1 MLQRSTYRCHVH
13 SSQAFCLSISLIVG
27 GAVSLFL
34 LPDVQ
39 PVSSHPP
46 TMSGFRIAGFILLF
60 VLTYLMTRFGYG
72 YRVRIDSSDD
82 SESSTLWVRS
92 TSKAS
97 ATAIPLPAIDRVE
110 AMEYRDRPD
119 GLYAIPQYAHT
130 GEGVIVHYT
139 LGARYGDA
147 RQDQRRIWFP
157 VCDRESFM
165 AQLKPVVPDP

>member
-13 SSQAFCLSISLIVG
+13 SSLGFCLSISLIVG
-27 GAVSLFL
+27 ATVSLFL
-34 LPDVQ
+34 LPDL
-39 PVSSHPP
+39 PAVSSQS
-46 TMSGFRIAGFILLF
+46 TTVSEFRIAGFILLF

-72 YRVRIDSSDD
+72 YRVRIHSGDD

-92 TSKAS
+92 TSKSS

-119 GLYAIPQYAHT
+119 DLYAIPQYAHT

-147 RQDQRRIWFP
+147 GQDQRRIWFP
-157 VCDRESFM
+157 VCDRETFM
-165 AQLKPVVPDP
+165 AQLKTVVADS